1 MTSASGE
8 MGLFKVNGRTQQCR
22 NPLMR
27 QLSLQAVQQ
36 LSNRSRM
43 VILTTALLVPY
54 ADYGID
60 TIRRIRTGRI
70 RIVYPARYRH
80 RSEYEANIPHST
92 SSSVPNYPL
101 FTFADFCRRP
111 TCQSKHGERTRAI
124 GGWAWLTSVT
134 LEVIVRPS
142 KMLAHTSAKC
152 HLQNCH

>member
-8 MGLFKVNGRTQQCR
+8 KGLFKVNGRTQQCR

-111 TCQSKHGERTRAI
+111 TCQSKHGERTRAWRM
-124 GGWAWLTSVT
+124 GVADLCN
-134 LEVIVRPS
+134 
-142 KMLAHTSAKC
+142 A
-152 HLQNCH
+152 